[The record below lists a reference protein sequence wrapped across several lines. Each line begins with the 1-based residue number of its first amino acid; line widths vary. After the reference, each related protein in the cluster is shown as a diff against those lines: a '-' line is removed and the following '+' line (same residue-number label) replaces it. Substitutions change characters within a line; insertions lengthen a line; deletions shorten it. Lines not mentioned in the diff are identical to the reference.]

1 MNQGLHADFVTSL
14 SYFSNAPEVRFFVSS
29 NSLLDVE
36 SADKKNCIFSF
47 FIFSKFT
54 ELSGKT
60 ANYQLWP
67 DQPVMQPGLN
77 S

>member
-47 FIFSKFT
+47 FVCSKFVET
-54 ELSGKT
+54 KHDTS
-60 ANYQLWP
+60 NYQLWP
-67 DQPVMQPGLN
+67 DQLVPTT
-77 S
+77 